1 MEYISLINGFNRWLE
16 TNPLDPMAQLLM
28 FKFFDLFNGC
38 GWDEWIAVDNL
49 TLMSKMKIKREA
61 TLIGYRD
68 KLVEA
73 GLIEYR
79 KGKKGIPNRYKLTF
93 KNEVQR
99 VVKRVVQSEVYPEVK
114 RVVQSADIIR
124 QDKNRQNNIIPPVSP
139 TPEIELP
146 LNSGDSYPVFKDQV
160 EEWTKLYPAVD
171 VMQQLRNMKGWL
183 HTNPARRKTKNGI
196 ARFITGWLAR
206 EQDKGGSRN
215 RKSGRSSSPT
225 YDTEAFARLGYDIP
239 EIGGADE

>member
-1 MEYISLINGFNRWLE
+1 MINGFNRWLE

-28 FKFFDLFNGC
+28 YKFMDLFNGC
-38 GWDEWIAVDNL
+38 GWEEWITVDNL

-61 TLIGYRD
+61 TLINYRNA
-68 KLVEA
+68 LVES

-79 KGKKGIPNRYKLTF
+79 KGKKGTPNKYKLTF

-124 QDKNRQNNIIPPVSP
+124 QDKNRQNNILPPISP

-183 HTNPARRKTKNGI
+183 ESNPARRKTKNGI

-215 RKSGRSSSPT
+215 RKIGRSSSPS